1 MLSYCIIEALSDPE
15 KSKQKEEDTNISWW
29 FQVCPLL
36 PPAAFVAGLS
46 EVKSPQS
53 RSQSCWLLWYAL
65 NTYRCV
71 KDQLF
76 NRKLAIGWRAHVKL

>member
-36 PPAAFVAGLS
+36 PPLRLWRDYQNIRPLGAGHK
-46 EVKSPQS
+46 VTGVHGT
-53 RSQSCWLLWYAL
+53 R
-65 NTYRCV
+65 
-71 KDQLF
+71 
-76 NRKLAIGWRAHVKL
+76 